1 MAAGAVAAAIAIR
14 AGRIDIV
21 VVYKV
26 DRLTRSLADFA
37 RVVGI
42 FDAQGVRFVS
52 VTQQYT
58 RKALPEPL
66 HRWSGLTAA
75 SMASHRA
82 EAIRFTVSTRANA
95 VHHGRDFS
103 PARSQIAGPLRR
115 CRRGSPHTLR
125 LGRAALV

>member
-1 MAAGAVAAAIAIR
+1 MTTQVLRGNMERPALQRLLADIR

-66 HRWSGLTAA
+66 HRWSGLTTDAA
-75 SMASHRA
+75 
-82 EAIRFTVSTRANA
+82 V
-95 VHHGRDFS
+95 
-103 PARSQIAGPLRR
+103 PAAPFACIAGSPTRTARPVRR
-115 CRRGSPHTLR
+115 RSPPPAQNRRATG
-125 LGRAALV
+125 